1 MNGLTYFN
9 IKLHFP
15 STKEFTG
22 FHESLRKR
30 VDLEV
35 DLEALLVLKGTYL
48 KMSFLINSPPYGYN
62 VIPDIQRFSQ
72 STHILEI
79 T

>member
-35 DLEALLVLKGTYL
+35 DLEALLVLKGTYV
-48 KMSFLINSPPYGYN
+48 KMSF
-62 VIPDIQRFSQ
+62 F
-72 STHILEI
+72 
-79 T
+79 